1 MRVSFGERF
10 SQALNQM
17 ENISSTFR
25 KWWNEPDAKGGP
37 SRKEQFKLLL
47 QGDSET
53 VAKLKTSLER
63 YLAKPLLSRNVRDPR
78 PSPSSEEPTQAMS
91 AVVKELDSVLKEYAT
106 KPLPKPPSKPLPKI
120 PFKEFT
126 PPSSPPPPPPK
137 GFPEPP
143 DKPVPPI
150 PLDADPAARN
160 TNPFEMEPPK
170 TPPPSPPIFPKT
182 QASKEGVKSRISMGA
197 QRMIK
202 PTRPLPPLPKE
213 RPLAPST
220 TPSSKPSSLI
230 PPKRRSAPQRPNR
243 GNNASA
249 AAEASSSAA
258 PKFEGSSSINPFA
271 PVVKPPAGPS
281 VSDFQDIKGMVNGK
295 VEVDIEKNLLRDL
308 ILGENK
314 ADTANQDSR
323 KLRGEAVLKKYKV
336 LKDNQSYSPSRDKNS
351 VGELIQMLEQK
362 GRELQKNID
371 RWYANN
377 GGNIQF

>member
-17 ENISSTFR
+17 ENISSTFK

-47 QGDSET
+47 QGDPAT
-53 VAKLKTSLER
+53 VAKLKTSLEQ

-78 PSPSSEEPTQAMS
+78 TSPTSEEPTQAMS

-126 PPSSPPPPPPK
+126 PPSSPPPPPPEA
-137 GFPEPP
+137 FPEPP

-150 PLDADPAARN
+150 PLNSPA
-160 TNPFEMEPPK
+160 
-170 TPPPSPPIFPKT
+170 
-182 QASKEGVKSRISMGA
+182 
-197 QRMIK
+197 
-202 PTRPLPPLPKE
+202 
-213 RPLAPST
+213 
-220 TPSSKPSSLI
+220 
-230 PPKRRSAPQRPNR
+230 PKRRPAPQRPNR
-243 GNNASA
+243 GNTVSA
-249 AAEASSSAA
+249 AAEASSNVA
-258 PKFEGSSSINPFA
+258 PKFEGSSSIKPSNL
-271 PVVKPPAGPS
+271 VVKPPAGPS
-281 VSDFQDIKGMVNGK
+281 ASDFQDIKTMVNGK
-295 VEVDIEKNLLRDL
+295 VEVDIEKSLLRDL

-351 VGELIQMLEQK
+351 VGALIQMLEQK
-362 GRELQKNID
+362 GWELQKNMD

-377 GGNIQF
+377 GGTIQF